1 MPGIMGL
8 RIHLIPTEKQRA
20 RAMSLKETLSAY
32 WLHIQEELLPWLD
45 DTTCGPLSGHHQ
57 QLVTVLGMVRIEAF
71 VSGWHELPGR
81 PPSERAALARA
92 FIAKAVFNI
101 PTTSLLI
108 EMLSADKTLRRLCGW
123 QRAGAVPSE
132 STFSRAFAEF
142 AASALPS
149 RLHEA
154 LIQDT
159 HADRLVGHISR
170 DSTAIEARE
179 KPAKSGSPAPAP
191 KPRRGR
197 PRKGEIRPA
206 PPPSRIERQRGM
218 TLAAML
224 ADLPRACDVGAKR
237 NAKGFKETWI
247 GYKLHIDSADGEIPI
262 SCVLTAASVHDSQ
275 VAIPLA
281 TITAGRV
288 TNLYDL
294 MDSAYDV
301 AAIKQHSRDLNHV
314 PIIDINPRATPGL
327 KQELADEAKR
337 LRRVG
342 HRMAEQVRYGE
353 RSAAERVNGGLKDNH
368 GGRTVRVRGP
378 DKVMCHLMF
387 GILSFTVL
395 QLVRLVT

>member
-1 MPGIMGL
+1 
-8 RIHLIPTEKQRA
+8 
-20 RAMSLKETLSAY
+20 MSLKETLSAY

-179 KPAKSGSPAPAP
+179 KPAKSGSPAPAPAPAP

>member
-1 MPGIMGL
+1 
-8 RIHLIPTEKQRA
+8 
-20 RAMSLKETLSAY
+20 MSLRETLTAY
-32 WLHIQEELLPWLD
+32 WLHVQEELLPWLD
-45 DTTCGPLSGHHQ
+45 DTTCGPLNGHHR
-57 QLVTVLGMVRIEAF
+57 QLVSVLGMVRIEAF
-71 VSGWHELPGR
+71 LLGWRGLPGR
-81 PPSERAALARA
+81 PPSERAVLARA

-149 RLHEA
+149 RLHAA

-170 DSTAIEARE
+170 DSTAVEARE
-179 KPAKSGSPAPAP
+179 KPAKSAKPALTSAP
-191 KPRRGR
+191 QRKRGR
-197 PRKGEIRPA
+197 PCKGESRPA
-206 PPPSRIERQRGM
+206 PPPSRIERQLDMAQRGVSA
-218 TLAAML
+218 AAML
-224 ADLPRACDVGAKR
+224 ADLPLSCDVGAKR
-237 NAKGFKETWI
+237 NAKGYKETWI
-247 GYKLHIDSADGEIPI
+247 GYKLHIDTADGEIPI

-301 AAIKQHSRDLNHV
+301 AAIKQHSRSLNHV

-378 DKVMCHLMF
+378 EKVMCHLMF

>member
-1 MPGIMGL
+1 
-8 RIHLIPTEKQRA
+8 
-20 RAMSLKETLSAY
+20 MSLKETLTAY

-45 DTTCGPLSGHHQ
+45 DTTCGPLSGHHR
-57 QLVTVLGMVRIEAF
+57 QLVSVLGMIRIEAF
-71 VSGWHELPGR
+71 LAGWHGLPGR
-81 PPSERAALARA
+81 PPCERAVLARA

-108 EMLSADKTLRRLCGW
+108 EMLSADKTLRSLCGW
-123 QRAGAVPSE
+123 QRAGEVPSE

-154 LIQDT
+154 LIQGT
-159 HADRLVGHISR
+159 HSDRLVGHISR

-179 KPAKSGSPAPAP
+179 KPAKSDKPAPEP
-191 KPRRGR
+191 KPKLKRGR
-197 PRKGEIRPA
+197 PRKGEFRPP

-247 GYKLHIDSADGEIPI
+247 GDKLHIDTADGEIPI

-327 KQELADEAKR
+327 KQELAEEAKR

-387 GILSFTVL
+387 GVLSFMVL
-395 QLVRLVT
+395 QLVRLVK

>member
-1 MPGIMGL
+1 
-8 RIHLIPTEKQRA
+8 
-20 RAMSLKETLSAY
+20 MSLKDTLTTY
-32 WLHIQEELLPWLD
+32 WLRLQEELLPWLNE
-45 DTTCGPLSGHHQ
+45 TSCGPLNEHHK
-57 QLVTVLGMVRIEAF
+57 QLVSVLGMARIEALLPGCQG
-71 VSGWHELPGR
+71 VPGR
-81 PPSERAALARA
+81 PLSERAALARG
-92 FIAKAVFNI
+92 FIAKAVFNL
-101 PTTSLLI
+101 PTTRLLI

-123 QRAGAVPSE
+123 QRPDDVPSE
-132 STFSRAFAEF
+132 ATFSRAFADF

-179 KPAKSGSPAPAP
+179 KPTKPDLSRNTDQSVAATEP
-191 KPRRGR
+191 KRKRKRGR

-206 PPPSRIERQRGM
+206 PSPSRIERQLDMAQRGM
-218 TLAAML
+218 SAAAML
-224 ADLPRACDVGAKR
+224 ADVPQHCDVGAKR
-237 NAKGFKETWI
+237 NAKGHQECWI
-247 GYKLHIDSADGEIPI
+247 GYKLHVDSADGGIPI

-281 TITAGRV
+281 SVTATRV

-301 AAIKQHSRDLNHV
+301 AAIKQHSRALNHV

-337 LRRVG
+337 RHRVG

-353 RSAAERVNGGLKDNH
+353 RSTAERVNAGLKDNH
-368 GGRTVRVRGP
+368 GGRAVRVRGA

-387 GILSFTVL
+387 GVLSFTVL
-395 QLVRLVT
+395 QLLRFVT

>member
-1 MPGIMGL
+1 
-8 RIHLIPTEKQRA
+8 
-20 RAMSLKETLSAY
+20 MSLKETLTAY

-45 DTTCGPLSGHHQ
+45 DTTCGPLNGHHR
-57 QLVTVLGMVRIEAF
+57 QLVSVLGMVRIEAF
-71 VSGWHELPGR
+71 LLGWRGLRGR
-81 PPSERAALARA
+81 PASERAVLARA
-92 FIAKAVFNI
+92 FIAKAVFNV

-123 QRAGAVPSE
+123 QRSGAVPSE

-149 RLHEA
+149 RLHAA

-179 KPAKSGSPAPAP
+179 KPAKSDKATPEP
-191 KPRRGR
+191 KRKRGR
-197 PRKGEIRPA
+197 PCKGEVRPA
-206 PPPSRIERQRGM
+206 PPPSRIERQLNMAQRGISA
-218 TLAAML
+218 AAML

-237 NAKGFKETWI
+237 NAKGYKETWI
-247 GYKLHIDSADGEIPI
+247 GYKLHIDTADGEIPI

-314 PIIDINPRATPGL
+314 PIIDTNPRAIPGL

-353 RSAAERVNGGLKDNH
+353 RSAVERVNGGLKDNH

-378 DKVMCHLMF
+378 EKVMCHLMF

>member
-1 MPGIMGL
+1 M
-8 RIHLIPTEKQRA
+8 
-20 RAMSLKETLSAY
+20 
-32 WLHIQEELLPWLD
+32 
-45 DTTCGPLSGHHQ
+45 
-57 QLVTVLGMVRIEAF
+57 
-71 VSGWHELPGR
+71 
-81 PPSERAALARA
+81 
-92 FIAKAVFNI
+92 
-101 PTTSLLI
+101 
-108 EMLSADKTLRRLCGW
+108 
-123 QRAGAVPSE
+123 
-132 STFSRAFAEF
+132 
-142 AASALPS
+142 
-149 RLHEA
+149 HEA

-179 KPAKSGSPAPAP
+179 KPVKSDEPVPKP
-191 KPRRGR
+191 KPRYKRGR
-197 PRKGEIRPA
+197 PRKGEVRPA
-206 PPPSRIERQRGM
+206 PPLSRIERQRSM

-224 ADLPRACDVGAKR
+224 ADLPRACDVGTKR
-237 NAKGFKETWI
+237 NAKGYRETWT
-247 GYKLHIDSADGEIPI
+247 GYKLHIDTADGEIPI
-262 SCVLTAASVHDSQ
+262 SCVNDGGVGMTVRSPFRSAF
-275 VAIPLA
+275 
-281 TITAGRV
+281 TAGRV

-378 DKVMCHLMF
+378 EKVMCHLMF

>member
-1 MPGIMGL
+1 
-8 RIHLIPTEKQRA
+8 
-20 RAMSLKETLSAY
+20 MSLKETLSAY

-179 KPAKSGSPAPAP
+179 KPAKSGSPAPAPAPAPAP